1 MLRVRAK
8 VMLGTQ
14 SAAYVAAMGIA
25 RPGGERAA
33 SSLDFLVP
41 LWGHRDYGSSFKGVR
56 GRLEMVL
63 FWNE

>member
-14 SAAYVAAMGIA
+14 SAAYVAAIA

-33 SSLDFLVP
+33 SSLNFLVP
-41 LWGHRDYGSSFKGVR
+41 LWGHREYSSSFKGVR
-56 GRLEMVL
+56 GRLEMVFL
-63 FWNE
+63 GNE